1 MTGDGGALELIRIS
15 DLGSDGMV
23 SVDSDG
29 DGDGDGYDGC
39 RTMDGY
45 ELLTERKTKNKGDQ
59 ASYGGR
65 DGEGDLGEMA
75 CKYWPQNDM

>member
-1 MTGDGGALELIRIS
+1 MQTRGEITGFSLTCSVLGHCRWRETAVSYIVQGIMTGDGGALELIRIS

-45 ELLTERKTKNKGDQ
+45 ELLT
-59 ASYGGR
+59 
-65 DGEGDLGEMA
+65 
-75 CKYWPQNDM
+75 